1 MNKATAEDILREHS
15 LKVTEPRKIIL
26 KTLQGVNR
34 PLTAE
39 ELQKIIGKAV
49 DFATTYRTLQALVL
63 KGIVYQTDFRD
74 RKAYYEYQ
82 DKHHHHVICTGC
94 GKKEETDVC
103 INIKKVSKTLANFK
117 TVDSHVLEFFGICNQ
132 CSS

>member
-1 MNKATAEDILREHS
+1 MKKANVEHTLKKHNLKITA
-15 LKVTEPRKIIL
+15 PRRIIL
-26 KTLQGVNR
+26 KALQDTNK

-39 ELQKIIGKAV
+39 ELQKVIGRAV
-49 DFATTYRTLQALVL
+49 DFATIYRNLQTLVE

-82 DKHHHHVICTGC
+82 DKHHHHVICTDC
-94 GKKEETDVC
+94 GKKEETDIC
-103 INIKKVSKTLANFK
+103 INTKEISKNLTNFK
-117 TVDSHVLEFFGICNQ
+117 TINSHVLEFFGICNR